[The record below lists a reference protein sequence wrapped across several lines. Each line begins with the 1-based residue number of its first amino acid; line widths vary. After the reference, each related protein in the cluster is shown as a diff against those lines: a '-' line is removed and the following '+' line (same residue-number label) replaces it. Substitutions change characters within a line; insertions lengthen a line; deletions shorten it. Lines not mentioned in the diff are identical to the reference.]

1 MRIVKTIISCICLLA
16 ACGLSWAGPVD
27 SVTVSQVA
35 ARFYQ
40 MKTQAPMPPSQ
51 PVKVYTH
58 YAPSDNSSRGVPVF
72 SVYNV
77 GGGFVMV
84 AEDSRLRPVIAY
96 STEGPFEVEQIAP
109 SMMDVLDDYAAEIA
123 DYLEQPLA
131 NATVENPL
139 WREILEMHP
148 QTARNEAVVPPLIQT
163 RWDQNSY
170 YNSLCPADTDGP
182 GGHAYA
188 GCVATAM
195 AQVIRYWEYPAQ
207 GTGSHSYSCDYGV
220 LSANFG
226 NTTYNY
232 ALMPDRLNSNT
243 PAYQVQEVANLIYQ
257 CGVSV
262 DMGYGGDASSAYL
275 SHSVNALYNYFGYGI
290 SSYISKS
297 QYSSSAWN
305 NTIKN
310 QLDLLRPVMYR
321 GQSDAGGHAF
331 ICDGY
336 DDQDYFHFN
345 WGWSGSNNGY
355 FLLSDL
361 TPGNHNYNNSH
372 GAVVNVFVNRPMMR
386 TSARSQVLYSLN
398 GSADTARIRVISVN
412 GGSQVVASVTGDFT
426 ISDGT
431 TSFSDTTV
439 LQSGNHF
446 LYVCFQDTNAASAT
460 HHGTVT
466 LTYDSLTTTIQ
477 LRGEALTV
485 NHEAPLNPS
494 ATSQSSNVHLTW
506 DPPAVVPQNYTYGD
520 DTHTSNYG
528 YSSNYER
535 TFLYRLC
542 DTDLVAFYPA
552 LLSHVTFYLKSS
564 VTSCELV
571 VYRGG
576 SYDGY
581 TLSPGVQVL
590 QQPLT
595 LSLLNSNAWNTVALE
610 TPVPVV
616 LGEEI
621 WFGVHIQAPGGTYT
635 LPVGS
640 TANYEPEKGEIVGRH
655 YSSGDIS
662 WSFFDKGK
670 NFSLRAQFQSLSHI
684 IDHYRITRDSL
695 VRGTTT
701 QLYYDDLVTQS
712 GDYTYHIAAVYAD
725 SAAAEVTV
733 SQQVQ
738 FLPAFIDT
746 ISAQICEGD
755 FYAFYGQEATQSG
768 DYYHYDIDTL
778 TVLQLSVI
786 PSAYLDVYAETCDT
800 FSWNGQTYSVSG
812 DYPMT
817 FVNALG
823 CDSIVTLHLTV
834 LQRPDVVV
842 TASSTDLHY
851 PESAVLTVYGAA
863 DSYLW
868 STGETT
874 EQIEVCPTV
883 PTLYSVTGYMFDSPC
898 VSSDSIWIFT
908 EGVGVADYARP
919 AVCYPNPARDILYV
933 VGAPCDQLL
942 LYDMNGQLCRSWK
955 GRREEWRVPVR
966 HLSSGTYVLV
976 GVADGQRRYVAR
988 VVVQH

>member
-1 MRIVKTIISCICLLA
+1 MRIVKPVVICICLLA
-16 ACGLSWAGPVD
+16 VCGLSWAGLVD
-27 SVTVSQVA
+27 SATVSQVA
-35 ARFYQ
+35 GRFYQ
-40 MKTQAPMPPSQ
+40 MKTPAPMPVAQ
-51 PVKVYTH
+51 PTKVYTH
-58 YAPSDNSSRGVPVF
+58 YAPSGNSSRTVPVF
-72 SVYNV
+72 FVYNV

-84 AEDSRLRPVIAY
+84 AADDRLRPVIAY
-96 STEGPFEVEQIAP
+96 STEGPFVVDEISP
-109 SMMDVLDDYAAEIA
+109 SMMAVLDEYAAEITG
-123 DYLEQPLA
+123 YLEQPLA
-131 NATVENPL
+131 AVAAENPL

-148 QTARNEAVVPPLIQT
+148 QTVRNEAVIPPLIQT

-170 YNSLCPADTDGP
+170 YNSLCPVDSDGP
-182 GGHAYA
+182 GDHVYA

-195 AQVIRYWEYPAQ
+195 AQVMRYWEYPAQ
-207 GTGSHSYSCDYGV
+207 GTGSYSYSCDYGV

-232 ALMPDRLNSNT
+232 ALMPDHLNANT
-243 PAYQVQEVANLIYQ
+243 PAYQVQEVAKLIYH

-262 DMGYGGDASSAYL
+262 DMGYGSDASSAYL
-275 SHSVNALYNYFGYGI
+275 SHSVNALYTYFGYGM

-310 QLDLLRPVMYR
+310 QLDSLRPVMYR

-361 TPGNHNYNNSH
+361 TPGNHNYNYSH
-372 GAVVNVFVNRPMMR
+372 GAVINLFVNRPMMKISA
-386 TSARSQVLYSLN
+386 TSQTLYSLN
-398 GSADTARIRVISVN
+398 GSADTARIRVVSVN
-412 GGSQVVASVTGDFT
+412 GGSQVIASVTGNFT

-431 TSFSDTTV
+431 TPFADTVV

-446 LYVCFQDTNAASAT
+446 LYVRFQDTSAVSAT

-477 LRGEALTV
+477 LRGEAKTV
-485 NHEAPLNPS
+485 THEAPLNPS

-506 DPPAVVPQNYTYGD
+506 DPPAVVPQSYTYGD

-528 YSSNYER
+528 YSDDYER

-542 DTDLVAFYPA
+542 DTGLVAFYPA
-552 LLSHVTFYLKSS
+552 QLSHITFYLKSS
-564 VTSCELV
+564 VTYCELV

-590 QQPLT
+590 QQPLN
-595 LSLLNSNAWNTVALE
+595 LSQLNGNAWNTVALD
-610 TPVPVV
+610 TLVPIV

-621 WFGVHIQAPGGTYT
+621 WFGVHIQAPGGSYT
-635 LPVGS
+635 VPVGS
-640 TANYEPEKGEIVGRH
+640 AANYEPEKGEILGRH

-662 WSFFDKGK
+662 WKFFDKGK
-670 NFSLRAQFQSLSHI
+670 NFSLKAQFQSQSHI
-684 IDHYRITRDSL
+684 VDHYRITRDSL
-695 VRGTTT
+695 VRGNTT
-701 QLYYDDLVTQS
+701 QLYYDDVVTYP

-725 SAAAEVTV
+725 SAAAEVTL
-733 SQQVQ
+733 SHQVQ
-738 FLPAFIDT
+738 FEPAYIDT
-746 ISAQICEGD
+746 LSAQICEGD
-755 FYAFYGQEATQSG
+755 FYEFYGQELTQTG
-768 DYYHYDIDTL
+768 DYSYYVSDTL
-778 TVLQLSVI
+778 MV
-786 PSAYLDVYAETCDT
+786 
-800 FSWNGQTYSVSG
+800 
-812 DYPMT
+812 
-817 FVNALG
+817 
-823 CDSIVTLHLTV
+823 LHLTV
-834 LQRPDVVV
+834 LPHPDVEVV
-842 TASSTDLHY
+842 ASSTNLHY
-851 PESAVLTVYGAA
+851 PESAILTVYGTA

-874 EQIEVCPTV
+874 EQIVVCPTV
-883 PTLYSVTGYMFDSPC
+883 PTYYSVTGSMFDSPC
-898 VSSDSIWIFT
+898 VSSDSIFIFT
-908 EGVGVADYARP
+908 EGVGVADYVRP
-919 AVCYPNPARDILYV
+919 TSCYPNPARDILHV

-942 LYDMNGQLCRSWK
+942 LYDMEGQLCRSWK
-955 GRREEWRVPVR
+955 GRREEWRLPVR
-966 HLSSGTYVLV
+966 NLSNGTYVLV
-976 GVADGQRRYVAR
+976 GVADGQRLYVAR